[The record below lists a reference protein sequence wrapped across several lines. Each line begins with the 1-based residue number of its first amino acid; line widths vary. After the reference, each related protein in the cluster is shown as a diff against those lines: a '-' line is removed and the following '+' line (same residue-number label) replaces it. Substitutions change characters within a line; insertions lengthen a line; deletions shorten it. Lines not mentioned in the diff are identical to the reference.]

1 LANERLRAL
10 GVNISI
16 DDYGTGQSNLE
27 YLTEIEADEI
37 KIDKRFVMT
46 MRDSQRNLE
55 VVKST
60 IDLAHRLGAVAVAEG
75 IEDAET
81 MTLLAGL
88 GCDVGQGYHLGKP
101 QLFSELLATLT
112 GLPRNRSA

>member
-1 LANERLRAL
+1 MR
-10 GVNISI
+10 IS
-16 DDYGTGQSNLE
+16 DWSSDVCSSDLLE

-75 IEDAET
+75 IEAAET
-81 MTLLAGL
+81 MALLASL
-88 GCDVGQGYHLGKP
+88 CCDVGQGYNLGNT
-101 QLFSELLATLT
+101 QLFSELTDTLPAHPT
-112 GLPRNRSA
+112 NRTA

>member
-1 LANERLRAL
+1 MIPRPPRSTRTDTLVPDTTLFRS
-10 GVNISI
+10 SI
-16 DDYGTGQSNLE
+16 DDYGTGPSNLE

-37 KIDKRFVMT
+37 KSDKRFVMT

-75 IEDAET
+75 IEDGET
-81 MTLLAGL
+81 MALLAGL
-88 GCDVGQGYHLGKP
+88 GCDVGQGYQDRKSTRLNSRH
-101 QLFSELLATLT
+101 
-112 GLPRNRSA
+112 

>member
-1 LANERLRAL
+1 MR
-10 GVNISI
+10 IS
-16 DDYGTGQSNLE
+16 DWSSDVCSSDLLE

-60 IDLAHRLGAVAVAEG
+60 IDFAHRLGAVAVAEG
-75 IEDAET
+75 IEDGET
-81 MTLLAGL
+81 MALLAGL
-88 GCDVGQGYHLGKP
+88 GCDVGQGYHLGKT
-101 QLFSELLATLT
+101 QLFSELAANLKS
-112 GLPRNRSA
+112 GSAHV

>member
-1 LANERLRAL
+1 MIRRPPRSTRTDTLFPYTTLFR
-10 GVNISI
+10 S
-16 DDYGTGQSNLE
+16 QSNLE

-75 IEDAET
+75 IEDGET
-81 MTLLAGL
+81 MARSEEHT
-88 GCDVGQGYHLGKP
+88 
-101 QLFSELLATLT
+101 SELQSLMRISYAVFCLKK
-112 GLPRNRSA
+112 NM

>member
-1 LANERLRAL
+1 
-10 GVNISI
+10 
-16 DDYGTGQSNLE
+16 
-27 YLTEIEADEI
+27 
-37 KIDKRFVMT
+37 MT
-46 MRDSQRNLE
+46 MRDSQRNRE

-81 MTLLAGL
+81 MALLARL

-101 QLFSELLATLT
+101 QLFSELIATLST
-112 GLPRNRSA
+112 SPHSRTA